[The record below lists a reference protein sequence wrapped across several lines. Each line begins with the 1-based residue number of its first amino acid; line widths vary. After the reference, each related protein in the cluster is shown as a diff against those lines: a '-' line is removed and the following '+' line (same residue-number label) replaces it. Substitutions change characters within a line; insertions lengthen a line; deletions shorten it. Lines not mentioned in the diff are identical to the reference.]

1 MEAKT
6 KEILQDA
13 YDGYTKSL
21 QGADEF
27 IKNHETQIEQAKS
40 HRDMMVQKIEDLKEL
55 LGITE
60 DVEPVEESE

>member
-55 LGITE
+55 LNIPE
-60 DVEPVEESE
+60 DVETVQESE